1 MMDKKMYIR
10 EDLKGFT
17 PYKADHV
24 TGVLKLDAN
33 ENPYEM
39 SRIVRENI
47 INWLSEKENFS
58 VYPDSNCEA
67 LRNSIGKYYGVDK
80 DQVVCGV
87 GSDQLIDCMIRGI
100 IMPGDAVVYPDPSF
114 SMYQS
119 VITLN
124 HGMGIPVSLNED
136 FTYNIDAMIQACAD
150 HDAKVLILCTP
161 NNPTGNSLSLSE
173 IRQIAGAVTC
183 PVMVDEAYGEFNHES
198 AIDLINEFENI
209 VVLRTFSKA
218 YGLAGLRIGY
228 GIGSEKALY
237 PIEASKPP
245 YNVNTFTQMVA
256 QTVIENAEPYK
267 THVED
272 MKREREVIKEAIEEM
287 GLKVYPSDANFLLIE
302 CDKIELDRYLKE
314 KNIHIRAMMIRN
326 KKMYRISV
334 GTQEQNK
341 LVLEK
346 IKEALK

>member
-1 MMDKKMYIR
+1 MNNKAYIR

-24 TGVLKLDAN
+24 TGVIKLDAN
-33 ENPYEM
+33 ENPYAM
-39 SRIVRENI
+39 DDAVRESM

-58 VYPDSNCEA
+58 VYPDSNCES
-67 LRNSIGKYYGVDK
+67 LRGSIAKYYSVEK

-100 IMPGDAVVYPDPSF
+100 LMPGDAVVYPDPSF

-119 VITLN
+119 IITLN
-124 HGMGIPVSLNED
+124 HGKGVAVSLKED
-136 FTYNIDAMIQACAD
+136 FSYNIEDMIEACHD
-150 HDAKVLILCTP
+150 NDAKLLILCTP
-161 NNPTGNSLSLSE
+161 NNPTGNSLSLAD
-173 IRQIAGAVTC
+173 IKQIAKAVTC
-183 PVMVDEAYGEFNHES
+183 PIMVDEAYGEFNNES

-237 PIEASKPP
+237 PIEVSKPP

-256 QTVIENAEPYK
+256 QTVIENAAPYK

-272 MKREREVIKEAIEEM
+272 MKIEREKIKKDLQEM
-287 GLKVYPSDANFLLIE
+287 GLKVYPSDANFLLAE
-302 CDKIELDRYLKE
+302 CDKIELDDYLKE
-314 KNIHIRAMMIRN
+314 KNIHIRAMAIRGT
-326 KKMYRISV
+326 KMYRISV
-334 GTQEQNK
+334 GTKEQNK
-341 LVLEK
+341 LVLK
-346 IKEALK
+346 YIREAIN

>member
-1 MMDKKMYIR
+1 MMNNKDYIR

-17 PYKADHV
+17 PYKADHI
-24 TGVLKLDAN
+24 TGVIKLDAN

-39 SRIVRENI
+39 NGGVRENI

-67 LRNSIGKYYGVDK
+67 LRGSIAKYYSVDSN
-80 DQVVCGV
+80 QVVCGV

-100 IMPGDAVVYPDPSF
+100 LMPGEAVVYPDPSF

-124 HGMGIPVSLNED
+124 HGKGIPVSLNED
-136 FTYNIDAMIQACAD
+136 FTYDIEAMIKACED
-150 HDAKVLILCTP
+150 HDAKLLILCTP
-161 NNPTGNSLSLSE
+161 NNPTGNSLSLSD
-173 IRQIAGAVTC
+173 IKKIAKAVTC
-183 PVMVDEAYGEFNHES
+183 PIMVDEAYGEFNTES
-198 AIDLINEFENI
+198 AISLIDEFDNI

-237 PIEASKPP
+237 PIEIAKPP

-256 QTVIENAEPYK
+256 QTVIENADSYK
-267 THVED
+267 SHVED
-272 MKREREVIKEAIEEM
+272 MKAARESIKKSLEEM
-287 GLKVYPSDANFLLIE
+287 RLKVYPSDANFLLVESDEI
-302 CDKIELDRYLKE
+302 DLDELLK
-314 KNIHIRAMMIRN
+314 KKQIHIRAMIIRG

-334 GTQEQNK
+334 GTKEQNE
-341 LVLEK
+341 LVLEN
-346 IKEALK
+346 IREAIN